1 LRDQATSQLLVGV
14 LEQHDRSRFAIIAF
28 DNGQDDG
35 SVTRGRIA
43 AAVQTIVPIRD
54 LSDAEA
60 AAAIRRRGIEILV
73 NLNGYFGDHRMRV
86 FAQRPAPLQVN
97 WLGFPGTLG
106 APYMDYIVADR
117 TVIADEQRDFF
128 TEKVVWLPHCYQ
140 PNDRNKPIA
149 ETEDTRAQH
158 GLPASG
164 FVFCCFN
171 NSYKILPATFDSWMR
186 LLQAVPGSVLW
197 LIEDNPLATA
207 NLQGEADRRGIH
219 PARLVFAPRLPLPQ
233 HLARHRLA
241 DLFLDTL
248 PYNGHTTASD
258 ALWAG
263 LPVLTCRGEA
273 FAGKVAASLL
283 AAVGLPELIAGTP
296 DDYEAMALTL
306 AREPARLAALRQKL
320 DANRLTTPL
329 FDTAQF
335 TRHLEAAFAATQARY
350 KSGLAPDHIA
360 IA

>member
-1 LRDQATSQLLVGV
+1 M
-14 LEQHDRSRFAIIAF
+14 
-28 DNGQDDG
+28 
-35 SVTRGRIA
+35 
-43 AAVQTIVPIRD
+43 QTIVPIRD
-54 LSDAEA
+54 LSDEEA
-60 AAAIRRRGIEILV
+60 VAAIRNQGIDILV

-106 APYMDYIVADR
+106 APYMDYILADPR
-117 TVIADEQRDFF
+117 VIPEADKAFF

-140 PNDRNKPIA
+140 PNDRAKPIA
-149 ETEDTRAQH
+149 DAPESRAQH

-171 NSYKILPATFDSWMR
+171 NSYKILPDTFTRWMR

-197 LIEDNPLATA
+197 LVDDNDLATA
-207 NLQGEADRRGIH
+207 NLRGEAQARGIH

-248 PYNGHTTASD
+248 PYNAHTTASD

-263 LPVLTCRGEA
+263 LPVLTCRGNA
-273 FAGKVAASLL
+273 FAGRVAASLL
-283 AAVGLPELIAGTP
+283 EAIGMPELIAEKP
-296 DDYEAMALTL
+296 EDYEAMAVML
-306 AREPARLAALRQKL
+306 ARQPEKLAALKQKL
-320 DANRLTTPL
+320 AVNRLTTPL

-335 TRHLEAAFAATQARY
+335 TRDLEAAFTAMQARRRA
-350 KSGLAPDHIA
+350 GLAPDHIA
-360 IA
+360 L